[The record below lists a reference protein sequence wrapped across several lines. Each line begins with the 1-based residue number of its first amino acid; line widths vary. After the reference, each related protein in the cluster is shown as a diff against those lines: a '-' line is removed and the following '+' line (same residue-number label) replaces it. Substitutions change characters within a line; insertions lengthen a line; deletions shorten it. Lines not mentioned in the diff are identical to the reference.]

1 MDKLDIEINL
11 DASGIEKNQ
20 IEDMK
25 SSALSLLDELW
36 QKKQAGTDWI
46 DFPLKISRQ
55 QIEEIKN
62 AAVYVQGNCKKMI
75 VIGIGGSFLGAKA
88 GIEALMPQI
97 ENARNSMGENYPFV
111 DVVFAGNN
119 LSAFALSKFVK
130 MVQDEDVMLC
140 VISKSGDTLE
150 VKVAFSILFAE
161 LEDRFGP
168 KEAAKRII
176 MITDPKSGALREL
189 ANEKKYIAL
198 DIPSGIG
205 GRYSVLTA
213 VGLLPM
219 AVMGLDIEQLLA
231 GAVAA
236 AGSPRWDTDA
246 LEYAIARHI
255 YRKNGKRLEVF
266 EVYEPQLYS
275 FTLWLMQLFGESEG
289 KSCDAIYPT
298 SLELTQDLH
307 SMGQYL
313 QEGADILFETVID
326 APSKVLD
333 LQVPKTFFE
342 DMSASSIG
350 ALNEIAKKAVI
361 KAHKEAHRPVL
372 RIAVSEISEYT
383 LGEMFYFFETSC
395 AVSALFQKVN
405 PFDQPGVEN
414 YKSEMRKL
422 LK

>member
-1 MDKLDIEINL
+1 MDKLDIEIDL
-11 DASGIEKNQ
+11 QASGL
-20 IEDMK
+20 DK
-25 SSALSLLDELW
+25 SLIDDARKDGLKILDNLW
-36 QKKQAGTDWI
+36 QKDLPGSGWI
-46 DFPLKISRQ
+46 DFPLKISKQ
-55 QIEEIKN
+55 QIEEIQN
-62 AAVYVQGNCKKMI
+62 AAIYVQGNCKKMI

-88 GIEALMPQI
+88 GIELLMPQI
-97 ENARNSMGENYPFV
+97 EHTRSSMGGNYPFV

-140 VISKSGDTLE
+140 VISKSGETME
-150 VKVAFSILFAE
+150 VKVAFSILCAE
-161 LEDRFGP
+161 LEERFGE

-176 MITDPKSGALREL
+176 IVTDSSGGALRKL
-189 ANEKKYIAL
+189 AQDKKYIML
-198 DIPSGIG
+198 DIPCDIG

-219 AVMGLDIEQLLA
+219 AVMGIDIEQVLA
-231 GAVAA
+231 GAAAA

-246 LEYAIARHI
+246 LDYAIARSL

-289 KSCDAIYPT
+289 KSEEAIYPAN
-298 SLELTQDLH
+298 LEFTQDLH

-313 QEGADILFETVID
+313 QEGASIFFETVID
-326 APSKVLD
+326 VPSKLID
-333 LQVPKTFFE
+333 LQIPKTLFE
-342 DMSASSIG
+342 GIGVSSIG
-350 ALNEIAKKAVI
+350 ELNRIAQKAAI
-361 KAHKEAHRPVL
+361 KAHKEAGRPVL
-372 RIAVSEISEYT
+372 RIAVPEISEYA
-383 LGEMFYFFETSC
+383 LGELFYFFETSC
-395 AVSALFQKVN
+395 AVSALFQGVN

-414 YKSEMRKL
+414 YKNEMRNL